1 MKTAHRRVSRRKK
14 GSTRR
19 RKAVRLLA
27 KAHQSVQRQRQDF
40 QHKAAVQRVREY
52 DTLYHEDLQVAT
64 MLKHHRLAK
73 SIQDAGWYTFLR
85 ILTFKAACAGKWLVA
100 VNPASTSQTCSG
112 CGVVVK

>member
-1 MKTAHRRVSRRKK
+1 
-14 GSTRR
+14 
-19 RKAVRLLA
+19 
-27 KAHQSVQRQRQDF
+27 
-40 QHKAAVQRVREY
+40 
-52 DTLYHEDLQVAT
+52 